1 MLSYKDL
8 FGNSVVINE
17 RIVNVKWLLK
27 SLFVFFLTVD
37 LEIPNIDGG
46 ILLSVGMGDVG
57 QLGLGIDVEEK
68 TRPAVVSDVKDV
80 VALAAGGLHTVC
92 LNKDGKASFSFEEKL
107 SLIAG
112 WLLSF
117 FISLYSN
124 ENYLWI
130 FIIEIKEKF

>member
-1 MLSYKDL
+1 M
-8 FGNSVVINE
+8 F
-17 RIVNVKWLLK
+17 
-27 SLFVFFLTVD
+27 FFLTVD